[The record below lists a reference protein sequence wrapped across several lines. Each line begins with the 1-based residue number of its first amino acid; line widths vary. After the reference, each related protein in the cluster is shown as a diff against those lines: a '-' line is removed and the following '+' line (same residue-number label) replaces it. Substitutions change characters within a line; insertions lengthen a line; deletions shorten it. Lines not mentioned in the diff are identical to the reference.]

1 MKERLITDQYD
12 GYEFAYPEI
21 LELLSSS
28 VIGEHHLPNGMLDNA
43 KQSCLNYIMQNR
55 GDDAFYC

>member
-1 MKERLITDQYD
+1 MIRKITDDYQ

-28 VIGEHHLPNGMLDNA
+28 FVSEHHLPNGMLDNA